1 MITPQIEIW
10 KSDFGKEWV
19 ERNLPNID
27 ISARARTFRKILKG
41 LNIFSVLEIGCS
53 AGQNLDALADIAY
66 ARYGL
71 DPMECIVGRDE
82 GGLQTRVGD
91 IFEIPAKEPC
101 FDLLLTCGTMMHVA
115 PHDMLKAVTE
125 VRRASKGYI
134 LTIEYFADKDEAI
147 PWRGYDNLLFKRN
160 YADYFPNLISRGDLN
175 NGSGFDHCSY
185 WLFKK

>member
-82 GGLQTRVGD
+82 GGLQTR
-91 IFEIPAKEPC
+91 
-101 FDLLLTCGTMMHVA
+101 
-115 PHDMLKAVTE
+115 
-125 VRRASKGYI
+125 
-134 LTIEYFADKDEAI
+134 
-147 PWRGYDNLLFKRN
+147 
-160 YADYFPNLISRGDLN
+160 
-175 NGSGFDHCSY
+175 
-185 WLFKK
+185 

>member
-125 VRRASKGYI
+125 MRRASKGYI
-134 LTIEYFADKDEAI
+134 LTIEYYAEKDEAI